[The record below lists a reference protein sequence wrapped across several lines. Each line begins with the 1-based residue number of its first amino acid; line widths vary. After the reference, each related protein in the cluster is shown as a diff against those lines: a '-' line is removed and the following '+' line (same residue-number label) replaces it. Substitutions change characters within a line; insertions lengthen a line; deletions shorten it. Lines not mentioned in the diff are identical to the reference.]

1 MVNRRLQQ
9 SILLVF
15 LFLVLPGMAYAQAQ
29 NEITESQLMGYVSSV
44 DSASRKGNINAVVAT
59 LANDVKIKMSIVT
72 PNSDQEKVVTLT
84 KQQYA
89 FNTRNVMRRRLAYSL
104 VRKNT
109 RFKIYEGAKA
119 ATVTSDIYET
129 LTLKQGTL
137 RAVSSEIAIVE
148 LRNGKLLVTSI
159 ESKTRFY

>member
-1 MVNRRLQQ
+1 MVNLHLRQ

-15 LFLVLPGMAYAQAQ
+15 LLVLPGMVYAQAQ
-29 NEITESQLMGYVSSV
+29 NEITESQLTAYVSSV
-44 DSASRKGNINAVVAT
+44 DRASRKGNIDAVVAT
-59 LANDVKIKMSIVT
+59 LANDVKIKMSVVT
-72 PNSDQEKVVTLT
+72 PNSDQEKVLTLT

-89 FNTRNVMRRRLAYSL
+89 FNTRTVMRQRLAYSL

-109 RFKIYEGAKA
+109 RFKIYEGAKV

-137 RAVSSEIAIVE
+137 RAVSSETAIVE